1 MAEDKKKV
9 AKKEPKEFWKI
20 MAPGWTTPVLRPK
33 KETKAAQKKET
44 KTSEKLYW
52 EIMAPSW
59 TTPILRPKYATS
71 DRVLKS
77 IKAKPG
83 YIVEEA

>member
-20 MAPGWTTPVLRPK
+20 MAPGWTKPVLRPK
-33 KETKAAQKKET
+33 N
-44 KTSEKLYW
+44 
-52 EIMAPSW
+52 
-59 TTPILRPKYATS
+59 ATS

-77 IKAKPG
+77 IKAKKG